1 MPQVGVGDRVDVEF
15 MVGGSP
21 IIRRQGFVLA
31 AEWTFVDVAAPVMGG
46 AAPLR
51 VKMIDLAAAGAR
63 RWRTRQDFFPHS

>member
-1 MPQVGVGDRVDVEF
+1 MPQIGVGDRVDVEF

-21 IIRRQGFVLA
+21 IIRRQGVVLA
-31 AEWTFVDVAAPVMGG
+31 VERSFVDVAAPFMGS

-63 RWRTRQDFFPHS
+63 HWRTRQDFFPHA